1 VAACYWIGVVRR
13 EPAVSRDSA
22 ARDLVSDSY
31 QRLRHALGLLLIFPR
46 QPEQEPSLLA
56 RVAERR

>member
-1 VAACYWIGVVRR
+1 M
-13 EPAVSRDSA
+13 SRDSA
-22 ARDLVSDSY
+22 ARDLASDSY
-31 QRLRHALGLLLIFPR
+31 HRLRHALGLLVIFPR